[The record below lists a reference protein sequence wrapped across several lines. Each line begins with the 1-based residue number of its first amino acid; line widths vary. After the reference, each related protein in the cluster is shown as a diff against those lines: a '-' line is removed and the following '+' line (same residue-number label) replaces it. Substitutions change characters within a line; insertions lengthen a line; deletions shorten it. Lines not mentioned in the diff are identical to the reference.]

1 MNATGRW
8 RCRGLLVPAWS
19 GGGKN
24 HKRGHITPRVVN
36 PADGRLVPAD
46 GRLQQAGKGASR
58 TLVVKRFGDLL
69 PLSPQARPLRHVNI
83 EDEFR
88 DGTRPPTTQSAK
100 PLTPPLPTR
109 PDAPECRQRK
119 RATNSNSRSSLQS
132 ALHAASIL
140 CSTSNG
146 GGGGGVGIVINNHMP
161 TFRPPFPRTVPIRTT
176 ELKHNFPPPPE
187 SSSRWTH
194 DGKSRAAGG
203 RDPRDGHENK
213 RARNMD
219 ALSSAAIRCDRE
231 MEAERKGTRRQET
244 PSSPSSSPS

>member
-1 MNATGRW
+1 MSGSAGTCMVRRRQKPQTWSHYPPSRQPRRW
-8 RCRGLLVPAWS
+8 
-19 GGGKN
+19 
-24 HKRGHITPRVVN
+24 T
-36 PADGRLVPAD
+36 LVPAD

-58 TLVVKRFGDLL
+58 TLVVKRLGDLL

-203 RDPRDGHENK
+203 RDPRDGHEKK